1 MLTHSEPKTEV
12 LNKLS
17 TNSETG
23 LNIEEI
29 QARKSKYGPNKL
41 REKKEKYYNSA
52 FFRSV

>member
-1 MLTHSEPKTEV
+1 MLPHSETKTEV

-29 QARKSKYGPNKL
+29 QARKKQIWSQ
-41 REKKEKYYNSA
+41 
-52 FFRSV
+52 